1 MVDSYGPTAPSI
13 SSRLVRVSMSPGEL
27 VDKITILELKAE
39 RIADAV
45 KVANVNE
52 VPAEGGIAIKYGPA
66 QIALFNFASRGEWY
80 ASQNQCPHMSDM
92 VPARGL
98 IGDEK
103 GQPKVACPQHK
114 KTFSL
119 KTGECLSGDQLKVRT
134 FPVKIDGDGVYL
146 ELPSEA
152 EIEKLMPI
160 KARCDLHED
169 AASAAE

>member
-1 MVDSYGPTAPSI
+1 
-13 SSRLVRVSMSPGEL
+13 MSEN
-27 VDKITILELKAE
+27 
-39 RIADAV
+39 DAV
-45 KVANVNE
+45 LPPPQLE
-52 VPAEGGIAIKYGPA
+52 HHQSE
-66 QIALFNFASRGEWY
+66 E
-80 ASQNQCPHMSDM
+80 
-92 VPARGL
+92 ARGL

-134 FPVKIDGDGVYL
+134 FPVKVEGDAVYL